1 MRCNGK
7 VKKMLCR
14 TNALHLRPQ
23 LDQFTYLTQFIR
35 LCLVYITPHFVS
47 YSVLVFTNTE
57 WPPRIL
63 LGKRLVPQEEVG
75 A

>member
-1 MRCNGK
+1 
-7 VKKMLCR
+7 MLCR
-14 TNALHLRPQ
+14 TNVLHLRPQ

-35 LCLVYITPHFVS
+35 LCLVHITPHFVL

-57 WPPRIL
+57 WPFIL
-63 LGKRLVPQEEVG
+63 LKKRLVPQEKVG

>member
-1 MRCNGK
+1 
-7 VKKMLCR
+7 MLCR

-35 LCLVYITPHFVS
+35 FCLVHITPHFVLH
-47 YSVLVFTNTE
+47 SVWVFTNTE
-57 WPPRIL
+57 WPPCIL
-63 LGKRLVPQEEVG
+63 LRKRLVQQGKVG

>member
-1 MRCNGK
+1 
-7 VKKMLCR
+7 MLCR

-35 LCLVYITPHFVS
+35 LCSVHITPHFVL
-47 YSVLVFTNTE
+47 YSVLVKTNTE
-57 WPPRIL
+57 WPPCIP
-63 LGKRLVPQEEVG
+63 LGKRLVPREKVG